1 MIDLGM
7 LYEEINALINELD
20 SITLERAIS
29 RVRELMEAIHT
40 VDSKFRIDTMKA
52 LRSAGRQL
60 QEGAVTAAKDSL
72 VTASLKSSGG
82 PRTPSV

>member
-40 VDSKFRIDTMKA
+40 VD
-52 LRSAGRQL
+52 
-60 QEGAVTAAKDSL
+60 
-72 VTASLKSSGG
+72 
-82 PRTPSV
+82 

>member
-1 MIDLGM
+1 VIDLGM

-40 VDSKFRIDTMKA
+40 VDSKFRIDTLKA

-72 VTASLKSSGG
+72 ATASLKSSG